1 MKRPFLIVTLVLAL
15 ACLGAYG
22 QKTTTST
29 LKKKQASLSST
40 LKKVKAQ
47 KSQLQAKLRQ
57 QAAASNKMMADIH
70 RVDSRM
76 NQLDEKIEQTQHD
89 LEQGKATQAKLAKEL
104 KEKSDELDAVKKQV
118 AVRIRAIYT
127 QGTAAPVTI
136 LVSSHSLSELA
147 VRKALV
153 ERIADKDREL
163 FDKMKE
169 LRDAVL
175 DKKKE
180 QDRVVAKI
188 TELTRQQQAQM
199 NELEQVRAEKKK
211 VFSVLKAAEE
221 ETEDE
226 LEDMIRESHKLEAQI
241 ADIQAKTSGQVPVFR
256 GRFINPVPGARRSSG
271 FGSRRHPIS
280 GRTKMHTGVDLAA
293 PSGTPI
299 KAAGAGKVI
308 TAAYLNGYGNT
319 IVIDHGGGVS
329 TLYGHCSRLYA
340 RVGQN
345 VSTGDRIAAVG
356 STGYSTGPHCHF
368 EVRINGRPVNPM
380 GRF

>member
-1 MKRPFLIVTLVLAL
+1 MKRATVGLIAVMALVS
-15 ACLGAYG
+15 LGAFA
-22 QKTTTST
+22 QQATTST
-29 LKKKQASLSST
+29 LKKKQASLSSS
-40 LKKVKAQ
+40 LKKIKAQ
-47 KSQLQAKLRQ
+47 KSQLQSKLRQ
-57 QAAASNKMMADIH
+57 QEAASNKMMADIH
-70 RVDSRM
+70 RVDAKM
-76 NQLDEKIEQTQHD
+76 NDLDAKIERTQNELDDGKKRQT
-89 LEQGKATQAKLAKEL
+89 KLAAEL
-104 KEKSDELDAVKKQV
+104 KEKSDELDAVKRQV

-127 QGTAAPVTI
+127 QGSAVPITI

-163 FDKMKE
+163 FDKLKE

-175 DKKKE
+175 EKKKE
-180 QDRVVAKI
+180 QDRIVAKV
-188 TELTRQQQAQM
+188 TDLNRQLVGQM
-199 NELEQVRAEKKK
+199 GELEQVRAEKKK
-211 VFSVLKAAEE
+211 VFSVLKAAEQ

-241 ADIQAKTSGQVPVFR
+241 ADIQARTTGQVPVFR
-256 GRFINPVPGARRSSG
+256 GQFINPVPGARRTSG
-271 FGSRRHPIS
+271 FGTRRHPIS

-293 PSGTPI
+293 PSGTTI
-299 KAAGAGKVI
+299 RAAGAGKVI

-340 RVGQN
+340 SVGQS
-345 VSTGDRIAAVG
+345 VTTGQRIAAVG

-368 EVRINGRPVNPM
+368 EVRINGRPVNPV

>member
-241 ADIQAKTSGQVPVFR
+241 ADIQAKTTGQVPVFR